1 MSRLRRASLASS
13 MLCML
18 VLAAGLV
25 YAATASPPTFTSGVL
40 FLGAG
45 SALVLVALVLL
56 CLDLIVVRTRRRR

>member
-1 MSRLRRASLASS
+1 

-40 FLGAG
+40 FLGAAG
-45 SALVLVALVLL
+45 ALVLVALVLL
-56 CLDLIVVRTRRRR
+56 CLDLVVVRTRRRR